1 MKKTFMKLSGCAMGA
16 IMAMPAMAETSNSF
30 PTGLQLGVGLSV
42 TSGLNGFVGYANK
55 KFDSFWWKRLGA
67 RLDFA
72 TTSPLRSTIDSMTDK
87 YMGDEGV
94 EVDDNLRVKSG
105 GLNAKHIAALV
116 DFYPFGDT
124 WFLGGW
130 RLTGGYYTGSFDV
143 NARVT
148 NPDGSNVEFELNDHE
163 YKYPE
168 GSVVNATARGEWK
181 YHGPYVGTGF
191 DLGLGWGFKMYMD
204 LGVVFT
210 NKAAQLGLNVPTAGL
225 LTGDDQVV
233 QGNDE
238 LEQRLENDINA
249 TLKEGQ
255 DELDKYKYF
264 PIVKIGFMYRF

>member
-1 MKKTFMKLSGCAMGA
+1 MKKTFMKLSGCALGA

-87 YMGDEGV
+87 YMGDEGI
-94 EVDDNLRVKSG
+94 EVDDDLRVKSG
-105 GLNAKHIAALV
+105 GLNAKHVAALV

-130 RLTGGYYTGSFDV
+130 RLTGGYYTGKFDLSAKMV
-143 NARVT
+143 GVE
-148 NPDGSNVEFELNDHE
+148 GSDIKFELNHQE
-163 YKYPE
+163 YKYEE
-168 GSVVNATARGEWK
+168 GGIQAKANANWK
-181 YHGPYVGTGF
+181 YNGPYVGTGF
-191 DLGLGWGFKMYMD
+191 DLGLGWGFKIYMD
-204 LGVVFT
+204 VGVVFT
-210 NKAAQLGLNVPTAGL
+210 SKVAQLGLDIPTEGL
-225 LTGDDQVV
+225 KQWNESIDDWDDVDLDQ
-233 QGNDE
+233 
-238 LEQRLENDINA
+238 LEINKNA
-249 TLKEGQ
+249 EIKDAQ